1 MTRRSTE
8 IASVL
13 EKEILSGAFAI
24 GEVINEVAAAERFSV
39 SRTPVREALLS
50 LSGTG
55 LVRLEQGRGA
65 VVVGVSQQ
73 KIFESYEVLAEL
85 QGHAAGLATRR
96 MTAMGR
102 ANLLALHQE
111 MHTCMTAD
119 KRSAYMELDTQ
130 FHDAILESCA
140 NTVLAQLVA
149 DCERTIAAV
158 RHASMESHAA
168 LQEMYA
174 EHERI
179 VSAVAAGDAE
189 AARNAMRDHVQLRG
203 DVASRLVVLWR
214 QQIHD
219 ASETN

>member
-13 EKEILSGAFAI
+13 EKEILSNGFAL
-24 GEVINEVAAAERFSV
+24 GEVINEIAVAERFGV

-50 LSGTG
+50 LAGTG

-65 VVVGVSQQ
+65 VVVGVSMQ
-73 KIFESYEVLAEL
+73 KVFESYEVLSEL
-85 QGHAAGLATRR
+85 LGFAASMAARR

-102 ANLLALHQE
+102 ANLLSIHEQ
-111 MHTCMTAD
+111 MRTCMTAE
-119 KRSAYMELDTQ
+119 KRSDYMDLDAQ
-130 FHDAILESCA
+130 FHDTILDASS
-140 NTVLAQLVA
+140 NTVLAQMVA

-158 RHASMESHAA
+158 RHASMESHAT

-179 VSAVAAGDAE
+179 VAAITAADPD
-189 AARNAMRDHVQLRG
+189 AARGAMREHVQLRG
-203 DVASRLVVLWR
+203 DVASKSVVLWR
-214 QQIHD
+214 QQTE
-219 ASETN
+219 ATSAAN